1 MKNFTRSLIAAAA
14 FAVSSLAIAGPV
26 NVNTADAKTI
36 AEELKGIGQVKAER
50 IVAYRE
56 TNGRIESAEELVAI
70 KGVGKKSLEANRE
83 FILVD

>member
-1 MKNFTRSLIAAAA
+1 MKNLTRSLIAAAT
-14 FAVSSLAIAGPV
+14 FALSSLAIAGPV

-56 TNGRIESAEELVAI
+56 TNGRIESAEQLMQI
-70 KGVGKKSLEANRE
+70 KGVGKKSVEANRE